1 MRAALTRA
9 VEKNNMAHAVV
20 TAVAMLAVAAVV
32 DKVAEMVVEVMEAPV
47 KARRLFFSPPLTR
60 AAAEAT
66 RPHAEGEGATR
77 ACSIG
82 AQHRR
87 RAAVRPL
94 RTAAGAGVGRLLLI
108 AACSALGWR
117 GLVWFGLVFACVYLS
132 EAS

>member
-1 MRAALTRA
+1 
-9 VEKNNMAHAVV
+9 MAHAVL

-32 DKVAEMVVEVMEAPV
+32 DKVAEMVVEVMEAPA
-47 KARRLFFSPPLTR
+47 KARRLFFPPPLTR

-66 RPHAEGEGATR
+66 RPHAEGEGSTR

-94 RTAAGAGVGRLLLI
+94 RTAAGAHVGRLLLI
-108 AACSALGWR
+108 AACSA
-117 GLVWFGLVFACVYLS
+117 GLAWFGLV
-132 EAS
+132 